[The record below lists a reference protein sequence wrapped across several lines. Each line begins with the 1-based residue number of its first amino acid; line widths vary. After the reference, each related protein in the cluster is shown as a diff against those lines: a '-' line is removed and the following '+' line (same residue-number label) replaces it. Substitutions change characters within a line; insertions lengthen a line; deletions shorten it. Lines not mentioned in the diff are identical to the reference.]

1 MELNFIQ
8 PLCGV
13 LLVVSNGNSSNS
25 HNNDPNHCIE
35 EGEEFNKTAV
45 FSGRLHRC
53 YGEESAHVRRTLLQ
67 LGSSV
72 RAPWLRSWSA
82 ASRPVTRL
90 QRRPDVQQRE
100 AAILDAN
107 DEEYCVQ
114 G

>member
-1 MELNFIQ
+1 IPSLPACVFLATNE
-8 PLCGV
+8 
-13 LLVVSNGNSSNS
+13 NSSNS
-25 HNNDPNHCIE
+25 RNNDSNHCIE
-35 EGEEFNKTAV
+35 EGEESNKTAV

-82 ASRPVTRL
+82 VSRPVTRL

-100 AAILDAN
+100 AAIFDAN

-114 G
+114 R